1 MGSTQISRSAKGRK
15 VTAKAVKNTAAKAVK
30 TATAVANGK
39 KGKKGMKNPSAM
51 TEELTANGV
60 QLEAE
65 KNTANEVPKGFK
77 SLVDRMLERDKKLS
91 LVLKLPNATSAEEI
105 QRFWKE
111 LPDDRCTFDRGFGEA
126 LWACKDEVVWK
137 LENAFRQRSLG
148 NWAPYFAAAKDP
160 DALEILNVLDALEV
174 ISQKMA
180 AMNEEAKPIA
190 MKVAESY
197 FKDPSKFPAARV
209 EDPRWDLLGFSP
221 VTACL
226 PVAVCGRIV
235 APLFKRKVCE
245 QSADEKELT
254 KLVSELE
261 KLNCEYSRLY
271 AFKLHEVENRYLDS
285 HPEDEVED

>member
-1 MGSTQISRSAKGRK
+1 MKKAQYYRSCKGRK

-30 TATAVANGK
+30 TATTVANGK

-60 QLEAE
+60 QLETE

-91 LVLKLPNATSAEEI
+91 QVLKLPNATSAEEI

-111 LPDDRCTFDRGFGEA
+111 LPDDRCTFDGGFGEA
-126 LWACKDEVVWK
+126 LWACKDQVVWK
-137 LENAFRQRSLG
+137 LENALRQRPLG
-148 NWAPYFAAAKDP
+148 NWAPYLAVSKDP

-180 AMNEEAKPIA
+180 AMNEEAKPVA
-190 MKVAESY
+190 MRVAESY

-209 EDPRWDLLGFSP
+209 EDPRWVLLGFSP

-235 APLFKRKVCE
+235 APLFKRKVRE
-245 QSADEKELT
+245 QSADEKKLA
-254 KLVSELE
+254 KLVSELFE
-261 KLNCEYSRLY
+261 LNSKYTILY
-271 AFKLHEVENRYLDS
+271 AVKLHEVENRYLDS